1 MILRRR
7 RCVED
12 VRHSRVMS
20 CGSLPTPC
28 RGRRV
33 EEYHSPADPFQP
45 KWTLPRTP
53 PEVEER
59 TECSSDMSGFSSER
73 SGSVEVAVQT
83 DEHRSDVHQRPKTP
97 RRCLGILLLL
107 ATLAGLPQWTTK
119 GRGEPLAFLPT
130 LEVVQEVAASLQGG
144 CQVNLTE
151 MSKLQEALQECQL
164 QGCPPCS
171 WRTHFFEWTS
181 AAV

>member
-7 RCVED
+7 RCFEE
-12 VRHSRVMS
+12 VRPSKTS

-59 TECSSDMSGFSSER
+59 TECSSDMSGFSSRR
-73 SGSVEVAVQT
+73 SSSVEVAVQT
-83 DEHRSDVHQRPKTP
+83 EFRSDVHQRPKTP
-97 RRCLGILLLL
+97 KRCLGILLLL
-107 ATLAGLPQWTTK
+107 ATLAGLPWATE
-119 GRGEPLAFLPT
+119 GRGGPLAFLP

-144 CQVNLTE
+144 CQVNLME
-151 MSKLQEALQECQL
+151 MAKLQEALQECQL

-171 WRTHFFEWTS
+171 WRTNFLEWAS

>member
-7 RCVED
+7 RCFED
-12 VRHSRVMS
+12 LRHSCVTS

-59 TECSSDMSGFSSER
+59 TECSSDMSGFGSER
-73 SGSVEVAVQT
+73 SRSVEVAVQT
-83 DEHRSDVHQRPKTP
+83 DFRSDVHQRPKTP
-97 RRCLGILLLL
+97 MRCLGILLLL
-107 ATLAGLPQWTTK
+107 ATLAGLPQWAIK
-119 GRGEPLAFLPT
+119 ASDPLAFLPT
-130 LEVVQEVAASLQGG
+130 LEVVQEVAASLQSG

-151 MSKLQEALQECQL
+151 MARVQEALQECQL

-171 WRTHFFEWTS
+171 WRTHLFEWTS